1 MRLLF
6 ALSAAALAISAGA
19 LSVTEPEKGAVIAP
33 SSSVTVKWTSVDT
46 DASRFDIYLVNNAVY
61 PPVNK
66 ELAKDIETSKDTYTV
81 NIGNVPNGHSYQI
94 NLVSDVS
101 MNTGILAQ
109 TGQFNITDSSETSSS
124 STISSATTSSATS
137 TSSSTSSSTSTSSAS
152 SSITK
157 GSTGVVVSTSTGAIT
172 TVAITSAVNSAHT
185 ATSGMITTAS
195 GSTGAQTTG
204 TGTNST
210 AAPLH
215 STNAGVALLGH
226 PAAAAGVVG
235 GALAF
240 ML

>member
-1 MRLLF
+1 MRLSLV
-6 ALSAAALAISAGA
+6 SAVALAISAGVLTNKHSA
-19 LSVTEPEKGAVIAP
+19 LSVTEPQKGSNIGP

-46 DASRFDIYLVNNAVY
+46 DASHFDIYLVNNAVY

-66 ELAKDIETSKDTYTV
+66 ELAKDIETSKDSYTV
-81 NIGNVPNGHSYQI
+81 NIGDVPNGHGYQI
-94 NLVSDVS
+94 NLVSDAS

-109 TGQFNITDSSETSSS
+109 TGQFNVTDSSETSSS
-124 STISSATTSSATS
+124 STTSSATTTW
-137 TSSSTSSSTSTSSAS
+137 SSTGSSTSTSSAS

-157 GSTGVVVSTSTGAIT
+157 GSTGVVISTSTGVST
-172 TVAITSAVNSAHT
+172 TVAITTAVNNTHT
-185 ATSGMITTAS
+185 AGTTGMVTTAS
-195 GSTGAQTTG
+195 GSTGAQT

-215 STNAGVALLGH
+215 STNAGAAILAH
-226 PAAAAGVVG
+226 PAAAVGVVG

>member
-1 MRLLF
+1 MRLSF
-6 ALSAAALAISAGA
+6 ALSAVALAISAGA
-19 LSVTEPEKGAVIAP
+19 LSVTEPEKGAIIAP

-46 DASRFDIYLVNNAVY
+46 DASRFNIYLVNNAVY

-81 NIGNVPNGHSYQI
+81 NIGNVPNGHGYQI
-94 NLVSDVS
+94 NLVSDAS

-124 STISSATTSSATS
+124 STTSSATTSSATS
-137 TSSSTSSSTSTSSAS
+137 TSSSTSTSSAS
-152 SSITK
+152 SSVTE
-157 GSTGVVVSTSTGAIT
+157 GSTGVVVSTSTGAST
-172 TVAITSAVNSAHT
+172 TVAITSTVNSAHT

-195 GSTGAQTTG
+195 RSTGAQTTG

-226 PAAAAGVVG
+226 PAAAVGVFG